1 MKTISPKLK
10 RDSIR
15 LRKHICFATVADLN
29 RQGVGGVTT
38 DRQMLQCLEE
48 FGDVE
53 VIHLQKK
60 KYKATGLALV
70 VFFFKI
76 LKSFSKPCDVYFSR
90 GLITSFLLS
99 VFRWLP
105 SWRHKKIVHRSL
117 SVPFASN
124 EVKFLKYGKL
134 ESTIRYHTFR
144 LMERFVF
151 SRVDL
156 VTIATENYAKE
167 LLSVGVRKG
176 KIQVVNFYAGDIF
189 FKNPLKEKVNE
200 IFTFCYVGGFHLYQ
214 DLTPV
219 LEAFE
224 RFSKDRA
231 KVKLLLV
238 GDGPMRP
245 LLEREVETKK
255 LQGKIKFMGKI
266 PHSSLPILLSE
277 VDCFISLTRKPGMS
291 ISILEAA
298 AAGKAVI
305 TLAKKGDATL
315 SHFFRH
321 GKEMFY
327 VNSIEPQETAEA
339 METLYTDRRL
349 RRVLAKGARRVAQL
363 HFSKEVPMK
372 QLETLMQAII

>member
-1 MKTISPKLK
+1 MKTISPRLK
-10 RDSIR
+10 RDSR
-15 LRKHICFATVADLN
+15 HLRKCICFVTVADLD
-29 RQGVGGVTT
+29 RQGVGGVTN
-38 DRQMLQCLEE
+38 DQQMLQCLKEL
-48 FGDVE
+48 GDVD
-53 VIHLQKK
+53 VMYLQRK
-60 KYKATGLALV
+60 KYRCTGLALM
-70 VFFFKI
+70 VFFLRI
-76 LKSFSKPCDVYFSR
+76 LKSFFKQYDVYFSR
-90 GLITSFLLS
+90 GLITSFLLC

-105 SWRHKKIVHRSL
+105 SWKHKKILHRSL
-117 SVPFASN
+117 SVPLASS
-124 EVKFLKYGKL
+124 EVEFLKYGKL
-134 ESTIRYHTFR
+134 ESTIRYYTFR
-144 LMERFVF
+144 LMERFVY

-156 VTIATENYAKE
+156 ITIAAENYARE

-176 KIQVVNFYAGDIF
+176 KIHVVHFHADDDF
-189 FKNPLKEKVNE
+189 FKNPLKKEENE

-214 DLTPV
+214 DLTSV

-266 PHSSLPILLSE
+266 PHFSLPSLLSE

-298 AAGKAVI
+298 ASGKAVI

-327 VNSIEPQETAEA
+327 VNSIEPQEIAEA

-349 RRVLAKGARRVAQL
+349 RRVLAKGAREVAQF
-363 HFSKEVPMK
+363 HFSKEVPIK